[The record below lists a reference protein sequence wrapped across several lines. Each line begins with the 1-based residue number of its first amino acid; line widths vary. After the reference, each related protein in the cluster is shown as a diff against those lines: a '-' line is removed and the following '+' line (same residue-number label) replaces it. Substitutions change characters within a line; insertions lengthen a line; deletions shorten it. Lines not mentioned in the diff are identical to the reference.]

1 MTSKRLDF
9 GQFVKFSNGI
19 QEIQNDYH
27 YHLFLNQVRQDINS
41 FKYELLDILK
51 NNNMK
56 VPDTKRGGLS
66 KDVKKGRKSSASLK
80 ILYHPLKLV
89 KSWRIRMTVN
99 EVGSCYFLSHP

>member
-9 GQFVKFSNGI
+9 GQLVKFSNGI
-19 QEIQNDYH
+19 QDDYH

-56 VPDTKRGGLS
+56 VPDTKRGGLL
-66 KDVKKGRKSSASLK
+66 KDVKKGA
-80 ILYHPLKLV
+80 
-89 KSWRIRMTVN
+89 
-99 EVGSCYFLSHP
+99 

>member
-1 MTSKRLDF
+1 MSLLSHRRYITNEQRKSEDTSITEDDIQEVGF
-9 GQFVKFSNGI
+9 CQFMKFSNGI

-66 KDVKKGRKSSASLK
+66 KEKKGA
-80 ILYHPLKLV
+80 
-89 KSWRIRMTVN
+89 
-99 EVGSCYFLSHP
+99 

>member
-1 MTSKRLDF
+1 MSLLSHRRYITNEQRKSEDTSITEDDIQEVGF
-9 GQFVKFSNGI
+9 CQFLKFSNGI

-66 KDVKKGRKSSASLK
+66 KDVKKGA
-80 ILYHPLKLV
+80 
-89 KSWRIRMTVN
+89 
-99 EVGSCYFLSHP
+99 

>member
-19 QEIQNDYH
+19 QEIQDDYH
-27 YHLFLNQVRQDINS
+27 YHRFLNQVRQDINS

-56 VPDTKRGGLS
+56 VPDTKRGGLL
-66 KDVKKGRKSSASLK
+66 KGVKKGA
-80 ILYHPLKLV
+80 
-89 KSWRIRMTVN
+89 
-99 EVGSCYFLSHP
+99 

>member
-19 QEIQNDYH
+19 IDYH

-66 KDVKKGRKSSASLK
+66 KDVKKEA
-80 ILYHPLKLV
+80 
-89 KSWRIRMTVN
+89 
-99 EVGSCYFLSHP
+99 

>member
-1 MTSKRLDF
+1 M
-9 GQFVKFSNGI
+9 KFSNGI

-27 YHLFLNQVRQDINS
+27 YHLFPNQVRQDINS

-66 KDVKKGRKSSASLK
+66 KEVKKKERKSSASLK
-80 ILYHPLKLV
+80 ILYH
-89 KSWRIRMTVN
+89 
-99 EVGSCYFLSHP
+99 